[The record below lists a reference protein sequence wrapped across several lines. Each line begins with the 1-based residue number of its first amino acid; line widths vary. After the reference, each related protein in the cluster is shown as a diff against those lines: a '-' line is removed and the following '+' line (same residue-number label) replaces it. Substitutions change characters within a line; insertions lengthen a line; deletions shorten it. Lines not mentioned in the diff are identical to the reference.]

1 MVVAK
6 ILISAHI
13 DRRLGPMAANRDW
26 VFTLD
31 KKKLQFLAK
40 LAWAWYIVFQ
50 KGRMSGPLF
59 PFSGQASA
67 SNKAE

>member
-1 MVVAK
+1 
-6 ILISAHI
+6 
-13 DRRLGPMAANRDW
+13 MAAKRDW

-50 KGRMSGPLF
+50 KSHVLAAVSVQRGLQPQTRLNDS
-59 PFSGQASA
+59 
-67 SNKAE
+67 

>member
-1 MVVAK
+1 
-6 ILISAHI
+6 
-13 DRRLGPMAANRDW
+13 MAAKRDW

-50 KGRMSGPLF
+50 KDHMLGRRFPCSAGFSFKQGRMTRKSCRKPLK
-59 PFSGQASA
+59 SLKTDS
-67 SNKAE
+67 